1 LVTEQSDK
9 KRIDFDPIQ
18 VAAGSLASVTAAVA
32 ASELGVAGTLIGAAV
47 GSVVGALAGTVYEHY
62 IDRTQDHVRT
72 LVPRRTAD
80 HPPTDHT
87 ATTTTTATTATTAT
101 ARPAWLRSG
110 RLALVGSAAVGLG
123 IALVALTG
131 FEAVTGQ
138 PIGAGEADGG
148 TSIGR
153 AFGGRSSAGTGVD
166 PSSTP
171 SPEVTVDGEPTST
184 PAQSEPSPS
193 PTTTAPTLKPS
204 APSTSPTTTETP
216 QPLPPNG

>member
-9 KRIDFDPIQ
+9 KRIEFDPIQ

-32 ASELGVAGTLIGAAV
+32 ASQLGVAGTLVGAAV

-72 LVPRRTAD
+72 FVPRRTAD
-80 HPPTDHT
+80 RPPTDHT
-87 ATTTTTATTATTAT
+87 ATTATTAP
-101 ARPAWLRSG
+101 ARSAWLRSG
-110 RLALVGSAAVGLG
+110 RLALVASAAVGLG

-153 AFGGRSSAGTGVD
+153 AFGGGSSAGVGID

-171 SPEVTVDGEPTST
+171 SPEVTVDGEPTSK
-184 PAQSEPSPS
+184 PAQLEPSPS
-193 PTTTAPTLKPS
+193 PTTTAPTLEPS
-204 APSTSPTTTETP
+204 APPTSPTAAEPP

>member
-1 LVTEQSDK
+1 MTEQSDK
-9 KRIDFDPIQ
+9 KRIEFDPIQ

-32 ASELGVAGTLIGAAV
+32 ASQLGVAGTLVGAAI
-47 GSVVGALAGTVYEHY
+47 GSVIGALAGTVYEHY

-80 HPPTDHT
+80 HPPRDRT
-87 ATTTTTATTATTAT
+87 ATTATTATTAW

-110 RLALVGSAAVGLG
+110 RLALVASAAVGLG

-153 AFGGRSSAGTGVD
+153 AFGGGSSTGTGVD

-184 PAQSEPSPS
+184 PAQSKPSPS
-193 PTTTAPTLKPS
+193 PTTSAPTLEPS
-204 APSTSPTTTETP
+204 APPTSPTTAETP